1 MNRSMQVQDTSI
13 STRNEHNLGL
23 FYLGLNLIISV
34 AAQLML
40 KSAMAN
46 LGGFPEDGQIFD
58 YMAGMITMPVI
69 AGLLFYGAGTI
80 FWLLCLAKLDLS
92 FAYPAGTLQYFLIFI
107 GAWYFFDENIS
118 LLRIIGMLVII
129 LGVLVMAKDFKKS

>member
-1 MNRSMQVQDTSI
+1 MQIQETSI
-13 STRNEHNLGL
+13 SSRNDHNLGL
-23 FYLGLNLIISV
+23 IYLGLNLIISV

-40 KSAMAN
+40 KSAMAD
-46 LGGFPEDGQIFD
+46 LGGFPEGGQIFD
-58 YMAGMITMPVI
+58 YLVGMITLPVI
-69 AGLLFYGAGTI
+69 TGLALYGAGTI

-129 LGVLVMAKDFKKS
+129 LGVVVMAKDFKKS